1 MINLDGILTEKFR
14 PKVLDDL
21 ICDDKTR
28 KLVTQ
33 YKKKG
38 EIPNL
43 LLAGPAGTGKT
54 SLAKV
59 IVNDILGCQYL
70 YINASDENGIDTIR
84 NKVTNFAQVKSF
96 DGKIKVII
104 LDEADFITSSGQSA
118 LRATMEQFAEYTRF
132 ILTCNYKHKIIKPLQ
147 SRCQL
152 LVPKLDIQHV
162 VKRCLQ
168 IIKVEG
174 IIVEENQKKPLLEL
188 IKHHFPDVRKVI
200 NEIQKN
206 VIDGCI
212 QIQSHQV
219 DKDLFDKVTT
229 LLRNKKSIECRK
241 YLIENEG
248 VFQGDHQQF
257 LKQYLNYI
265 YDLQLEDN
273 KKKAMIATIAEFLY
287 RSAFILD
294 QEIGLFHCLIQ
305 LEDIL

>member
-1 MINLDGILTEKFR
+1 MINLDGILTEKYR
-14 PKVLDDL
+14 PKTLDDL

-28 KLVTQ
+28 RLVNQ
-33 YKKKG
+33 FKKKV
-38 EIPNL
+38 EIPNI
-43 LLAGPAGTGKT
+43 LLAGPAGCGKT

-104 LDEADFITSSGQSA
+104 LDEADFITAGGQSA

-168 IIKVEG
+168 IIKTEG
-174 IIVEENQKKPLLEL
+174 IVVEESQKKPLLEL
-188 IKHHFPDVRKVI
+188 IKYHFPDVRKVI

-206 VIDGCI
+206 VIDGRI
-212 QIQSHQV
+212 EIQSHQV
-219 DKDLFDKVTT
+219 DKDLFEKVTS
-229 LLRNKKSIECRK
+229 LLESKKSIECRK
-241 YLIENEG
+241 YLIENES

-257 LKQYLNYI
+257 LKQYLNYV
-265 YDLQLEDN
+265 YDLHLEDN

-287 RSAFILD
+287 RSSFILD